1 MSVQN
6 NTCYCFIK
14 GINGLVEYSSC
25 CNMNTKH
32 KLNKTKDCDF
42 FHLPIRNIK

>member
-14 GINGLVEYSSC
+14 GINGLVEYNSC
-25 CNMNTKH
+25 CNMNTKR
-32 KLNKTKDCDF
+32 KTAIF
-42 FHLPIRNIK
+42 FICQLEI